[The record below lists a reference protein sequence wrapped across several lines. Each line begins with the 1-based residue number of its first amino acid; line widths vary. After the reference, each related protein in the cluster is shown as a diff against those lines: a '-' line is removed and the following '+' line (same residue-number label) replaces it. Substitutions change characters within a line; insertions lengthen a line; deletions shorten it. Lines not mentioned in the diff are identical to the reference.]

1 MGICPSKTKKRTTK
15 SKNFGKVNFVLNKHR
30 VQNVLGSKNQKPL
43 GSSSWIQH
51 WEKNSGQGLPPN
63 CPICLKIFQNRN
75 QIFGAHVYISEKK
88 IKNTR
93 LIQFII
99 PACYGYLMSDLN
111 ILKPLIINNS
121 MQQL

>member
-43 GSSSWIQH
+43 GSPSWIQH
-51 WEKNSGQGLPPN
+51 WEKNSWQGLPPN

-75 QIFGAHVYISEKK
+75 QIVGAHVYISEKK
-88 IKNTR
+88 TKNTR

-111 ILKPLIINNS
+111 ILEPLIINNS

>member
-1 MGICPSKTKKRTTK
+1 MGICPSKPKKRTTK

-43 GSSSWIQH
+43 GSPSWIQH
-51 WEKNSGQGLPPN
+51 WEKNSRQGLPPN

-75 QIFGAHVYISEKK
+75 QIVGAHVYISEKK
-88 IKNTR
+88 TKNTR

-99 PACYGYLMSDLN
+99 PACYGYLMSELN
-111 ILKPLIINNS
+111 ILEPLIIYNS
-121 MQQL
+121 M